1 MTKNK
6 KTNITHLNQYTSNKT
21 LDNIR
26 QVKRKKFVRIRT
38 GIILACGI
46 VMIGFAGLPLI
57 NNTQKTNEMNE
68 LYTEAA
74 TDFETLE
81 EERKALE
88 YQVGLLED
96 EEYVAKLARKEL
108 NLSQEHEILINLPE
122 ESRAQE
128 TTDLNEEEN
137 DLE

>member
-1 MTKNK
+1 
-6 KTNITHLNQYTSNKT
+6 
-21 LDNIR
+21 
-26 QVKRKKFVRIRT
+26 
-38 GIILACGI
+38 
-46 VMIGFAGLPLI
+46 MIGFAGLPLV

-74 TDFETLE
+74 TDFEILE